1 MCVYRIHLEIGS
13 GWTLVRPSDDA
24 SAPRLQAVPIRI
36 EYALVP
42 SGVSWGTPPPPWRY
56 ETREEAIRSA
66 GFYLAA
72 HPNVRRVAVQEM
84 IYRDEREENPPIPP
98 DRDNRRRRRDDA
110 RQRDASR

>member
-1 MCVYRIHLEIGS
+1 M
-13 GWTLVRPSDDA
+13 VRPSDDA
-24 SAPRLQAVPIRI
+24 SPPTLQAVPIRI

-84 IYRDEREENPPIPP
+84 IYRDEREREETRPSPP
-98 DRDNRRRRRDDA
+98 DRDNRRRRRDDG